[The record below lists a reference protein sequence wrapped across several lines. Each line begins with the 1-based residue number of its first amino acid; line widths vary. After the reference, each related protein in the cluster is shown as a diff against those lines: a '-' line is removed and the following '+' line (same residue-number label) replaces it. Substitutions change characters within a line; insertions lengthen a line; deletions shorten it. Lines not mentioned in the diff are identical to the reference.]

1 MPSDSPRDPDDTV
14 LWGRTDGPGDR
25 ASDVDGP
32 TRPVLPSPSGPTT
45 PPSSPGAPD
54 PFAEESLLSPR
65 RPAGRPGLR
74 GLVDRVLG
82 RDPVDPQEDPAVGR
96 CRRPVPGGRRIAVI
110 SRKGGVGKTTTTL
123 MLGHTL
129 AAARQDRVLAI
140 DANPDAGTLGHRVAP
155 QTAATVTDALTALDG
170 LRGYPD
176 ARRLTSQ
183 APSRL
188 EVLASPADPQA
199 SRALTGADYRRLLDG
214 LDPHYSVVL
223 CDTGTG
229 IIDDATQGVLHA
241 VDQVVVVAGPA
252 LDTARTAALTL
263 DWLAT
268 HGHAAAVA
276 DAVVVINAVGEVG
289 RVDVDA
295 IITHFY
301 ERVRAVHLVPW
312 DRQLEAG
319 AVTDPQLLAP
329 DTRAAWLEVAASV
342 ADGFA
347 LPSPRDM
354 PGR

>member
-1 MPSDSPRDPDDTV
+1 MPADPPSDPDDTV
-14 LWGRTDGPGDR
+14 LWGRTDGSGGPS
-25 ASDVDGP
+25 ADVAGP
-32 TRPVLPSPSGPTT
+32 ARPTLPAPSGPTT
-45 PPSSPGAPD
+45 PPSRRATPD
-54 PFAEESLLSPR
+54 PFAEETLLSPR
-65 RPAGRPGLR
+65 RPARRAGLR

-82 RDPVDPQEDPAVGR
+82 RDAEAAQEDPAVER

-140 DANPDAGTLGHRVAP
+140 DANPDAGTLGHRVTP
-155 QTAATVTDALTALDG
+155 QTTATVADALAALDAV
-170 LRGYPD
+170 RGYPD

-214 LDPHYSVVL
+214 LHPHYSVLL

-263 DWLAT
+263 DWLAA

-276 DAVVVINAVGEVG
+276 DAVVVINAIGEVG

-301 ERVRAVHLVPW
+301 ERTRAVHLVPW